1 MQCEEAREQLTD
13 YVTNSVEEPL
23 APALAQHLTKCEA
36 CRSETEELK
45 ALWTGLGALPTAQP
59 SSELQVRFDSMLAAY
74 RDGFDHA
81 RTRSWWHSANSW
93 FGALWPRQPVLQ
105 FGFAIAFLVLGVL
118 AGYQVRPVRSV
129 RSVPP
134 ASGNQVNNEIAN
146 LRDELFQT
154 RQMVALAL
162 MQQESASDRIQG
174 VNWSYQLQKPGTEV
188 LTALLETLMQDP
200 NVNVRLATVDAL
212 RQFGDQPI
220 VRRGVVDAMARQQ
233 SPMVQIALIDLAV
246 DLHEK
251 ESIDTLRQLT
261 EDQTINTAVRERA
274 QQGISKLE

>member
-1 MQCEEAREQLTD
+1 MQCEEVREQLTD
-13 YVTNSVEEPL
+13 YVTSSVEEPL
-23 APALAQHLTKCEA
+23 SPALAQHLMNCEA
-36 CRSETEELK
+36 CRSENEELK
-45 ALWTGLGALPTAQP
+45 TLWTELGALPTAQP
-59 SSELQVRFDSMLAAY
+59 SSELRARFDSMLAAY
-74 RDGFDHA
+74 RNGLDHA
-81 RTRSWWHSANSW
+81 RSRSWWHSANSW
-93 FGALWPRQPVLQ
+93 FGAFWPRQPALQ
-105 FGFAIAFLVLGVL
+105 FGFAIGFLVLGVL
-118 AGYQVRPVRSV
+118 AGYQVRSV

-134 ASGNQVNNEIAN
+134 PSGNQVNSEIAN

-188 LTALLETLMQDP
+188 LTALLETLMHDP

-220 VRRGVVDAMARQQ
+220 VRRGVVDAMARQH

-261 EDQTINTAVRERA
+261 EDQTINAAVRERA
-274 QQGISKLE
+274 QRGISKLE